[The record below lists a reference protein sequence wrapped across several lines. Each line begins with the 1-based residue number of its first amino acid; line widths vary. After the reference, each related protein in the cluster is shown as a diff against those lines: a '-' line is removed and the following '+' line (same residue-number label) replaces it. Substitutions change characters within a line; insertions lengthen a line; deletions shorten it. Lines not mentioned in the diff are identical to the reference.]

1 MESGY
6 TERNVQLP
14 IHLNEPQGKFKK
26 TNRKESLK
34 KRTARKIRK
43 LEMVTLTYKRP
54 PNRVNHFQQQ
64 LLYLD
69 DDVIVTSQRV
79 KPSTPIVQNGET
91 VLADNFAAIWFVF
104 TGLWYDVG
112 KVYNL
117 NNEWTGYYCDIM
129 KPVKRRINAAGALDC
144 FEITD
149 LFLDLWINPDGSYE
163 IQDEDEFEEAIQT
176 GAISP
181 ELAEKARDTLSALI
195 VEVETGK
202 FPPQIVQEYITF
214 PFRKLMV

>member
-1 MESGY
+1 ME
-6 TERNVQLP
+6 
-14 IHLNEPQGKFKK
+14 I
-26 TNRKESLK
+26 
-34 KRTARKIRK
+34 
-43 LEMVTLTYKRP
+43 VTLTYKRP
-54 PNRVNHFQQQ
+54 PDRVNHFQQE

-79 KPSTPIVQNGET
+79 KPSAPIVQNGET
-91 VLADNFAAIWFVF
+91 VLGDNFAAVWFVF

-117 NNEWTGYYCDIM
+117 DNEWTGYYCDIL
-129 KPVKRRINAAGALDC
+129 KPVKRRVNVAGKLDC

-149 LFLDLWINPDGSYE
+149 LFLDLWVNPDRTYQ

-176 GAISP
+176 GAISS

-202 FPPQIVQEYITF
+202 FPPQIVQKYITF
-214 PFRKLMV
+214 PFRKLMVE

>member
-1 MESGY
+1 ME
-6 TERNVQLP
+6 T
-14 IHLNEPQGKFKK
+14 
-26 TNRKESLK
+26 
-34 KRTARKIRK
+34 
-43 LEMVTLTYKRP
+43 VTLTYKRP
-54 PNRVNHFQQQ
+54 PDRVNHFQQE

-79 KPSTPIVQNGET
+79 KPSSPIVQNGET
-91 VLADNFAAIWFVF
+91 VLGDNFAAVWFVF

-129 KPVKRRINAAGALDC
+129 KPVKRSMNVAGKLDC

-163 IQDEDEFEEAIQT
+163 IQDKDEFEEAIQN
-176 GAISP
+176 GAIGT
-181 ELAEKARDTLSALI
+181 ELERKARDVLTALI
-195 VEVETGK
+195 AEVESGSLEH
-202 FPPQIVQEYITF
+202 QVQEVINRTKFTDLRDYVE
-214 PFRKLMV
+214 KLL

>member
-1 MESGY
+1 ME
-6 TERNVQLP
+6 T
-14 IHLNEPQGKFKK
+14 
-26 TNRKESLK
+26 
-34 KRTARKIRK
+34 
-43 LEMVTLTYKRP
+43 VTLTYKRP
-54 PNRVNHFQQQ
+54 PDRVNHFQQQ

-79 KPSTPIVQNGET
+79 KPSTPIVQKGET
-91 VLADNFAAIWFVF
+91 VLADNFAAVWFVF

-129 KPVKRRINAAGALDC
+129 KPVKRSMNTTGELDC

-149 LFLDLWINPDGSYE
+149 LFLDLWVNPDGSYE

-181 ELAEKARDTLSALI
+181 ELAEKAQDTLSALI
-195 VEVETGK
+195 VEVETGN
-202 FPPQIVQEYITF
+202 FPPQFVQEYITSI
-214 PFRKLMV
+214 